1 MNKLRLSIG
10 IGNYDRVRP
19 LADGDV
25 QMDGVD
31 PVFMFL
37 EPEEI
42 FFRAFRGVE
51 FDICELSLSS
61 FSVKTAAGDNPYVGV
76 PVFPSRAFRHT
87 AIYVRTD
94 RIKSPADLRGKRIGT
109 PEWQLTACVWARAV
123 LADDHG
129 VKPSEISWVR
139 AGIEMPGRVEKI
151 ALNLP
156 PDIRIENADP
166 SKTLNQML
174 MDGEIDGMIAPRAPS
189 CFERRH
195 PNVGWLFPDTVQA
208 ASEYYRRTGIF
219 PIMHVLGIRRSLVE
233 QHPWLPMA
241 ALKAFTES
249 KNIAQH
255 RLLDPSASKV
265 TLPFIEEATHRARD
279 LIGEDWWPYGID
291 ANRKLLDT
299 FLGHHHAQGL
309 SARRLAP
316 EDLFHPTTVESFR
329 I

>member
-1 MNKLRLSIG
+1 MDKLRLSVG
-10 IGNYDRVRP
+10 IGNYDRVRS
-19 LADGDV
+19 LADGEV

-61 FSVKTAAGDNPYVGV
+61 FSVKTANGDNPYIGV

-94 RIKSPADLRGKRIGT
+94 RIRSPADLRGKRIGT
-109 PEWQLTACVWARAV
+109 PEWQLTACVWARAI
-123 LADDHG
+123 LEDDHG
-129 VKPSEISWVR
+129 VKPSEIAWVR

-151 ALNLP
+151 SLSLP
-156 PDIRIENADP
+156 AEIRIEDADP

-174 MDGEIDGMIAPRAPS
+174 QDGEIDGMIAPRAPS
-189 CFERRH
+189 CFERRA
-195 PNVGWLFPDTVQA
+195 PNVGYLFPDTVQA
-208 ASEYYRRTGIF
+208 ASDYYRRTGIF
-219 PIMHVLGIRRSLVE
+219 PIMHVLGIRRALVE

-241 ALKAFTES
+241 ALKAFSAS
-249 KNIAQH
+249 KTLAQH
-255 RLLDPSASKV
+255 RLMDPSASKV
-265 TLPFIEEATHRARD
+265 TLPFVEEAVHRARD
-279 LIGEDWWPYGID
+279 LIGEDWWPYGIE
-291 ANRKLLDT
+291 ANRKLLET

-309 SARRLAP
+309 SSRRLRP
-316 EDLFHPTTVESFR
+316 EDLFHPSTVESFR

>member
-1 MNKLRLSIG
+1 MDKLRLSIG

-19 LADGDV
+19 LADGEV
-25 QMDGVD
+25 LMDGVD

-51 FDICELSLSS
+51 FDMCELSLSS
-61 FSVKTAAGDNPYVGV
+61 FSVKTANGDNPYVGV

-109 PEWQLTACVWARAV
+109 PEWQLTACVWARAI
-123 LADDHG
+123 LEDDHG
-129 VKPSEISWVR
+129 VKPSEMSWVR
-139 AGIEMPGRVEKI
+139 AGIEMPGRIEKI
-151 ALNLP
+151 TLKLP
-156 PDIRIENADP
+156 PEIRIENADP

-174 MDGEIDGMIAPRAPS
+174 LDGEIDGMIAPRAPS
-189 CFERRH
+189 CFERRA
-195 PNVGWLFPDTVQA
+195 PNIGYLFPDTVQA
-208 ASEYYRRTGIF
+208 ASEYYQRTKIF
-219 PIMHVLGIRRSLVE
+219 PIMHVLGIRRTLVD

-241 ALKAFTES
+241 ALKAFTAS
-249 KNIAQH
+249 KTLAMH
-255 RLLDPSASKV
+255 RLIDPSASKV
-265 TLPFIEEATHRARD
+265 TLPFIEEAVQRAQA
-279 LIGEDWWPYGID
+279 LIGADWWSYGLD
-291 ANRKLLDT
+291 ANHALLNT

-309 SARRLAP
+309 SSRRLKP
-316 EDLFHPTTVESFR
+316 EDLFHPSTAESFR

>member
-1 MNKLRLSIG
+1 MDKLRLSIA

-19 LADGDV
+19 LADGDLR
-25 QMDGVD
+25 MDGVD
-31 PVFMFL
+31 PVFMYL
-37 EPEEI
+37 DPEEI
-42 FFRAFRGVE
+42 FFRAFRGAE

-94 RIKSPADLRGKRIGT
+94 RIKSAADLRGKRIGT
-109 PEWQLTACVWARAV
+109 PEWQLTACVWARAI
-123 LADDHG
+123 LEDEG

-139 AGIEMPGRVEKI
+139 AGLEMPGRIEKI

-174 MDGEIDGMIAPRAPS
+174 RDGEIDGLIAPRAPS
-189 CFERRH
+189 CFERREA
-195 PNVGWLFPDTVQA
+195 NIGYLYPDTVQA
-208 ASEYYRRTGIF
+208 ASDYFRRTGIF
-219 PIMHVLGIRRSLVE
+219 PIMHLLGIRKELVA

-241 ALKAFTES
+241 ALKAFTAS
-249 KNIAQH
+249 KNLAQR
-255 RLLDPSASKV
+255 RLIDPAASKV

-279 LIGEDWWPYGID
+279 LIGEDWWPYGLE
-291 ANRKLLDT
+291 ANRKLLET
-299 FLGHHHAQGL
+299 FLAHHHAQGL
-309 SARRLAP
+309 SARRLQP
-316 EDLFHPTTVESFR
+316 EDLFHPSTVESFR

>member
-1 MNKLRLSIG
+1 MDKLRLSIG

-19 LADGDV
+19 LADGEV
-25 QMDGVD
+25 LMDGVD

-51 FDICELSLSS
+51 FDMCELSLSS
-61 FSVKTAAGDNPYVGV
+61 FSVKTANGDNPYVGV

-109 PEWQLTACVWARAV
+109 PEWQLTACVWARAI
-123 LADDHG
+123 LEDDHG
-129 VKPSEISWVR
+129 VKPSEMSWVR
-139 AGIEMPGRVEKI
+139 AGIEMPGRIEKI
-151 ALNLP
+151 TLKLP
-156 PDIRIENADP
+156 PEIRIENADP

-174 MDGEIDGMIAPRAPS
+174 LDGEIDGMIAPRAPS
-189 CFERRH
+189 CFERRA
-195 PNVGWLFPDTVQA
+195 PNIGYLFPDTVQA
-208 ASEYYRRTGIF
+208 ASEYYQRTKIF
-219 PIMHVLGIRRSLVE
+219 PIMHVLGIRRTLVD

-241 ALKAFTES
+241 ALKAFTAS
-249 KNIAQH
+249 KTLAMH
-255 RLLDPSASKV
+255 RLIDPSASKV
-265 TLPFIEEATHRARD
+265 TLPFIEEAVQRAQA
-279 LIGEDWWPYGID
+279 LIGADWWSYGLD
-291 ANRKLLDT
+291 ANHALLNT

-309 SARRLAP
+309 SSRRLKP
-316 EDLFHPTTVESFR
+316 EDLFHPSTVESFR